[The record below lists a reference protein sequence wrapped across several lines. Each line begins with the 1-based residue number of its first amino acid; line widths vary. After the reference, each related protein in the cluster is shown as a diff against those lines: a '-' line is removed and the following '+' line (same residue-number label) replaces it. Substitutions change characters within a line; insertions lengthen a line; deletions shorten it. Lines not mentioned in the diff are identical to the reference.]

1 MKELKEELEE
11 KIKDA
16 AKLDTDYKTLESER
30 DSIAAQLQLAIAK
43 SDSETL
49 AGSITEEQLSDVEK
63 EKTILELE
71 LKEAMTRHKA
81 DLKKKEICVSNLED
95 SNKKYA
101 RDSEE
106 LLRDKGNL
114 NNTVKK
120 LKKNMETMHSGTTS
134 TDIEIAS
141 LKKQLEEERL
151 KKIQVCCMVF
161 SCLYLILVFL
171 Q

>member
-49 AGSITEEQLSDVEK
+49 ARSITEEQLSDVEK

-81 DLKKKEICVSNLED
+81 DLQKKNICVSNLED

-141 LKKQLEEERL
+141 LMKQLEEERL

>member
-49 AGSITEEQLSDVEK
+49 ARSITEEQLSDVEK

-141 LKKQLEEERL
+141 LMKQLEEERL

>member
-1 MKELKEELEE
+1 
-11 KIKDA
+11 
-16 AKLDTDYKTLESER
+16 
-30 DSIAAQLQLAIAK
+30 
-43 SDSETL
+43 
-49 AGSITEEQLSDVEK
+49 
-63 EKTILELE
+63 
-71 LKEAMTRHKA
+71 MTSNM
-81 DLKKKEICVSNLED
+81 SNLED

-141 LKKQLEEERL
+141 LMKQPEEERL

-161 SCLYLILVFL
+161 SCLYLIFVFL